1 MYKPI
6 LSIQTY
12 IEWKKKE
19 CVYKYGEMLINETR
33 LMSTQMLTVLLHL
46 FCGFVI
52 FQNKK
57 LEKIR
62 INIKDSLAHFQMYY
76 LS

>member
-1 MYKPI
+1 M
-6 LSIQTY
+6 
-12 IEWKKKE
+12 KKKE

-33 LMSTQMLTVLLHL
+33 LMSTQMLIVLVLYR

-62 INIKDSLAHFQMYY
+62 INFKDSLAHFQMYY
-76 LS
+76 LI